1 MFESCEFHDGA
12 LSTKLERQNEAG
24 GDVVKRRAFL
34 RGAAVALT
42 GPAVAA
48 PAIAQS
54 APEIQWR
61 MSSSYPKST
70 DAIFGTAKILCRY
83 VAEASDNKFQIQAYA
98 AGELTPSR
106 QALDAVTSGSVDCAF
121 TPLHFYF
128 YKDPVLGVGSGL
140 PFGLNARHQLSWW
153 TFGGGNEI
161 INGALKKFNAYGIPA
176 GSTGAQMGAW
186 FKKEINTLEDL
197 KGLRIRVGALGA
209 PIFER
214 VGAKAHYL
222 SHADVYAALETG
234 TIDAAEFICPHD
246 DEKLGI
252 AKLAKYNY
260 HPCWWESGGMVHLIV
275 NQERWNA
282 LPKPY
287 RAIVERA
294 CNSANSWMLARYD
307 ALNPAALRRLV
318 LGGAI
323 IKSFSQPIL
332 EACYKATNDHYS
344 EVAAKDAGFKKA
356 FDSANA
362 FRREQLPWWQI
373 ADHAYDTITLGI
385 RG

>member
-1 MFESCEFHDGA
+1 M
-12 LSTKLERQNEAG
+12 
-24 GDVVKRRAFL
+24 
-34 RGAAVALT
+34 
-42 GPAVAA
+42 
-48 PAIAQS
+48 
-54 APEIQWR
+54 
-61 MSSSYPKST
+61 
-70 DAIFGTAKILCRY
+70 
-83 VAEASDNKFQIQAYA
+83 
-98 AGELTPSR
+98 
-106 QALDAVTSGSVDCAF
+106 
-121 TPLHFYF
+121 HFYF

-161 INGALKKFNAYGIPA
+161 INAALKKFNVYGIPA

-246 DEKLGI
+246 DERLGI

-275 NQERWNA
+275 NLERWNA

-307 ALNPAALRRLV
+307 ALNPACAEAPGGCRRHPQVLSAAHPGGLLQGHQRPLRR
-318 LGGAI
+318 GC
-323 IKSFSQPIL
+323 SQGRGL
-332 EACYKATNDHYS
+332 QE
-344 EVAAKDAGFKKA
+344 GL
-356 FDSANA
+356 DSVNA

-373 ADHAYDTITLGI
+373 AEYAYDTISLGI
-385 RG
+385 RS

>member
-1 MFESCEFHDGA
+1 MSI
-12 LSTKLERQNEAG
+12 KLDPSDKVG

-34 RGAAVALT
+34 RAGAAVALT
-42 GPAVAA
+42 GPAVAT

-83 VAEASDNKFQIQAYA
+83 VAEATDNKFQIQAYA

-106 QALDAVTSGSVDCAF
+106 QALDAATSGSVDCAF
-121 TPLHFYF
+121 TPLHFYY

-153 TFGGGNEI
+153 AFGGGNEI
-161 INGALKKFNAYGIPA
+161 VNAALKKLNVYGIPA

-222 SHADVYAALETG
+222 SHADVYSALETG

-246 DEKLGI
+246 DERLGI

-260 HPCWWESGGMVHLIV
+260 HPCWWESGGMVHLVV
-275 NQERWNA
+275 NLERWDA
-282 LPKPY
+282 LPRSY

-307 ALNPAALRRLV
+307 ALNPPALKRLV
-318 LGGAI
+318 AAGALL
-323 IKSFSQPIL
+323 KSFPQPVL
-332 EACYKATNDHYS
+332 EACHKAATDHFG
-344 EVAAKDAGFKKA
+344 EVAAKDAPFKKGL
-356 FDSANA
+356 DSVNA

-373 ADHAYDTITLGI
+373 AEYAYDSISLGI
-385 RG
+385 RS